1 MLRKL
6 WHCIGA
12 VESTGSEKRDC
23 FLFEGWKVGAGCSIF
38 PVVLLFLTFPRS
50 LIHLPLDPST
60 TRLCLLF
67 HPWRRPTVFVCLFL
81 TNPPA
86 FTPSPPH
93 PVLLHIFLSPVV
105 SLSSISWS
113 SRPVQ
118 VGARVVLSFSGFTH
132 SRYYHQTP
140 VRLADSHLDRAVNH
154 LADNDGRCQACA
166 RRGLNRMIHIS
177 CWTVMRLSFQ
187 MTSFCCQLY
196 FLFCSAEST
205 DECPWHQRMNVE
217 YSNLSLISSII
228 SVVSHFFSNYIIIQ
242 AMNNDLMK
250 H

>member
-1 MLRKL
+1 MGGQQHHTPAYDLVHTLKRRGRISGIFVLCCFLKNRTWAMLRKL

-154 LADNDGRCQACA
+154 LADNDGRCPLCQAWCPQMK
-166 RRGLNRMIHIS
+166 GL
-177 CWTVMRLSFQ
+177 
-187 MTSFCCQLY
+187 
-196 FLFCSAEST
+196 
-205 DECPWHQRMNVE
+205 HQ
-217 YSNLSLISSII
+217 
-228 SVVSHFFSNYIIIQ
+228 
-242 AMNNDLMK
+242 AWP
-250 H
+250 